1 MSNAAAW
8 RCDVCRSRGLTE
20 KRCCGWLE
28 KKAPAGGRPVWAR
41 RGVAVAECPKS
52 YITPQ
57 SLTWIEEFHIRKLFG
72 FGDVTELP
80 ARTVDAFCTL
90 ERESIAERMHANE

>member
-1 MSNAAAW
+1 
-8 RCDVCRSRGLTE
+8 
-20 KRCCGWLE
+20 
-28 KKAPAGGRPVWAR
+28 
-41 RGVAVAECPKS
+41 VAVTECPKS

-57 SLTWIEEFHIRKLFG
+57 SLTWIEEFQVRKLFG

-80 ARTVDAFCTL
+80 ARAVDAFCIL